1 MGVGIQHWSLGQQPR
16 LEVQIQEVSAR
27 KDCFSRGEECDH
39 EARRGVKGRAWETP
53 TFIDLEEKPKEIR

>member
-1 MGVGIQHWSLGQQPR
+1 M
-16 LEVQIQEVSAR
+16 VQIQEVSAR